1 MSRLQRLTPN
11 TIERLKGAVIADIIT
26 EEVPR
31 ENDPCNKG
39 FTETL
44 SIELADGRSLV
55 LSARDT
61 EVCHPVCEIL
71 IRAKEKGGK
80 Q

>member
-1 MSRLQRLTPN
+1 MSRLQRLTQKR
-11 TIERLKGAVIADIIT
+11 IERLKGAVIADIIT
-26 EEVPR
+26 DEVPR
-31 ENDPCNKG
+31 ENDPHHDG

-44 SIELADGRSLV
+44 SIELADGRSLL

-71 IRAKEKGGK
+71 IQPKERRRK
-80 Q
+80 